1 MENIRYG
8 KLGATDEEVINAAKM
23 AHAHEFIKSQPSGYQ
38 SVVGDKGDKLSGGQK
53 QRISIARAILR
64 DAPILLLDEATSAL
78 DSRSEKVIQ
87 DAIKELSSGKT
98 TIAIAHRLST
108 ILSADKIVVM
118 ENGRITAIGG
128 HEELLNESLVYKRL
142 YDMQFGNRTESQDYD
157 L

>member
-1 MENIRYG
+1 M
-8 KLGATDEEVINAAKM
+8 
-23 AHAHEFIKSQPSGYQ
+23 
-38 SVVGDKGDKLSGGQK
+38 
-53 QRISIARAILR
+53 AILS
-64 DAPILLLDEATSAL
+64 DAPILLLDESTSAV

-118 ENGRITAIGG
+118 ENGRITAIGD
-128 HEELLNESLVYKRL
+128 HEELLKGSLVYKRL
-142 YDMQFGNRTESQDYD
+142 YDMQFGNRTETQDYD